1 MIASL
6 VIRKHGAASMPDWIP
21 ISETTLWC
29 MGVVSVI
36 TFVGTLAALPILVAR
51 IPADYF
57 MRERQSRAA
66 NRQQHVAW
74 RLIGVVCKNIVG
86 LAFVLA
92 GVAMLV
98 LPGQGI
104 LTILIGLSLMNFP
117 GKHALER
124 RIVQQPAVLQAINW
138 IRCKAG
144 QPPLKV
150 PQQGI
155 GIR

>member
-1 MIASL
+1 
-6 VIRKHGAASMPDWIP
+6 MPDWIP
-21 ISETTLWC
+21 ISETTLWW

-36 TFVGTLAALPILVAR
+36 TFVGTLAILPIIVAR

-57 MRERQSRAA
+57 MRDRQSRAA
-66 NRQQHVAW
+66 RHQQHVAW
-74 RLIGVVCKNIVG
+74 RLVGVVFKNIVG
-86 LAFVLA
+86 LALVLA

-98 LPGQGI
+98 LPGQGV

-138 IRCKAG
+138 MRRKAG

-150 PQQGI
+150 P
-155 GIR
+155 